1 MLANSI
7 PNIDAIVENFI
18 ILCKYTGVLTK
29 KNNIAIDLLATLSY
43 PPFESSNDSELI
55 SISNG
60 LGNDLPIFLSRW
72 EKEQVFLPSH
82 LFSIVIYFN
91 CVLSATQWTH
101 RQHVHT
107 CAQTYIL
114 ERFIIHHTL
123 TIAHNISQ

>member
-60 LGNDLPIFLSRW
+60 LGNDLPIFLSR
-72 EKEQVFLPSH
+72 
-82 LFSIVIYFN
+82 
-91 CVLSATQWTH
+91 
-101 RQHVHT
+101 
-107 CAQTYIL
+107 
-114 ERFIIHHTL
+114 
-123 TIAHNISQ
+123 